1 MKRKILL
8 GVTGSIAAY
17 KSAEIASGLTQ
28 AGYNV
33 QVVMTASA
41 VKFITPLTLETITKN
56 KVYVDM
62 FIDEDHTQ
70 VTHITLA
77 TESDL
82 ILIAPATYNM
92 IAKTATGIADNLL
105 SAILAAANW
114 DRVIFAPAMNAN
126 MYHNPINLQNIEKLQ
141 QHGCNFI
148 EPDEGMLACGTT
160 GKGRLKNV
168 PAILEAVEGYF
179 CEKILT
185 NRKVLISA
193 GATREY
199 IDPIR
204 FISNTS
210 TGLMGVSLAKACRNM
225 GADVTLV
232 LANSPLEVNG
242 VKIIRVDTVAQMRE
256 EVIRELLQ
264 RRYPTINQRLIAS
277 QK

>member
-92 IAKTATGIADNLL
+92 IAKL
-105 SAILAAANW
+105 
-114 DRVIFAPAMNAN
+114 
-126 MYHNPINLQNIEKLQ
+126 
-141 QHGCNFI
+141 
-148 EPDEGMLACGTT
+148 
-160 GKGRLKNV
+160 
-168 PAILEAVEGYF
+168 
-179 CEKILT
+179 
-185 NRKVLISA
+185 
-193 GATREY
+193 
-199 IDPIR
+199 
-204 FISNTS
+204 
-210 TGLMGVSLAKACRNM
+210 
-225 GADVTLV
+225 
-232 LANSPLEVNG
+232 PLELP
-242 VKIIRVDTVAQMRE
+242 IIF
-256 EVIRELLQ
+256 
-264 RRYPTINQRLIAS
+264 
-277 QK
+277 